1 MPRRKADVPYSVER
15 LLKEKASHSPCTYK
29 IAGIA
34 FSKKGNILGYCTN
47 NHSKWQVL
55 KKSPIGRA
63 GTAEHCEKRLIQKFG
78 RRVHTIVICR
88 VGRSGNV
95 LPIDPC
101 PVCSKLADK
110 YGIVI
115 KTIGSKT

>member
-1 MPRRKADVPYSVER
+1 MRRKANVSIAVEK

-29 IAGIA
+29 ISGIA
-34 FSKKGNILGYCTN
+34 FSKKGNVLGYCTN

-55 KKSPIGRA
+55 EKSPIGRS

-78 RRVHTIVICR
+78 RRIHTIVICR
-88 VGRSGNV
+88 IGRSGNI

-101 PVCSKLADK
+101 ASCAKLAAK
-110 YGIVI
+110 YGITI
-115 KTIGSKT
+115 KTIQP